1 MEFFTINRLVNL
13 LRETSLNHAQ
23 VKAFNFG
30 ENSEIAASE
39 QERYPLVWAY
49 VTDSSI
55 DGLVLTV
62 NMTIKVID
70 IQKAAAA
77 NEIDLFSDTL
87 SIAQDLYAMLT
98 NPIYQDYFLVQF
110 NSNIVPLSE
119 AYTDVVDG
127 WEMSLAFDFL
137 QDRNRCQV
145 PTINA
150 TTPVGPTC
158 TPSVVLI
165 NGEYFISIPSGAT
178 QDVLLVNEE
187 DDEITPIGFDGNKI
201 ILGGGNITIENSD
214 ATYSEVA
221 TTSPFILPDTTYN
234 FIVNGGTPIVET
246 IPSLKDE
253 TFNIVWQ

>member
-1 MEFFTINRLVNL
+1 VEFFTINRLVNL
-13 LRETSLNHAQ
+13 LREISLNHAQ

-70 IQKAAAA
+70 IQKADAV
-77 NEIDLFSDTL
+77 NEIDLVSDTL
-87 SIAQDLYAMLT
+87 SIAQDIYAMLT
-98 NPIYQDYFLVQF
+98 NPLYQDYFLVQF
-110 NSNIVPLSE
+110 NSSFTPLNE
-119 AYTDVVDG
+119 AFTDVVDG

-145 PTINA
+145 PTISP
-150 TTPVGPTC
+150 TTPVTPTC

-178 QDVLLVNEE
+178 QDVLLVNQ
-187 DDEITPIGFDGNKI
+187 DDVEIVPESIVGNKI
-201 ILGGGNITIENSD
+201 TIDLSTEINIRNSNNTYNVL
-214 ATYSEVA
+214 ATE
-221 TTSPFILPDTTYN
+221 SPFILPDTDYN
-234 FIVNGGTPIVET
+234 INVNGVFYAST
-246 IPSLKDE
+246 SLP
-253 TFNIVWQ
+253 TLAP